1 MKASENKLKI
11 ELEGPALGTL
21 KWFEKFMS
29 ESKFII
35 KGNEE
40 ETPSI
45 FLRHLEDDRLI
56 CKKKTEKSDE
66 RFYNISSN
74 GCAYISPEYEGNKE
88 GLFDFP
94 LTPKCREAVENTINE
109 AMTLFVNWWKES

>member
-1 MKASENKLKI
+1 
-11 ELEGPALGTL
+11 
-21 KWFEKFMS
+21 MS

-35 KGNEE
+35 KGNE
-40 ETPSI
+40 
-45 FLRHLEDDRLI
+45 
-56 CKKKTEKSDE
+56 
-66 RFYNISSN
+66 
-74 GCAYISPEYEGNKE
+74 E